1 VDKVQ
6 EFYVASLYPLQDR
19 VLQSIN
25 QLGTG
30 FYLTGGTALSRAYLQ
45 HRYSDDLDLFV
56 NYDARFSLWA
66 ELIVNQL
73 VSHTNW
79 RCEITIRQEFFVRIL
94 LLENDITLKI
104 ELVNDVPSRVGEIR
118 QHPQLSAIDS
128 PENILA
134 NKLSALIGRDEP
146 RDIADVWGLCTKMGL
161 SIENA
166 IEGANSKAAG
176 IYPLDIARKLLTV
189 TQTQWA
195 LVRWIDPPDLY
206 QYISELK
213 SLGEKL
219 ILAQ

>member
-1 VDKVQ
+1 
-6 EFYVASLYPLQDR
+6 
-19 VLQSIN
+19 
-25 QLGTG
+25 
-30 FYLTGGTALSRAYLQ
+30 
-45 HRYSDDLDLFV
+45 
-56 NYDARFSLWA
+56 
-66 ELIVNQL
+66 
-73 VSHTNW
+73 
-79 RCEITIRQEFFVRIL
+79 
-94 LLENDITLKI
+94 LKI

-195 LVRWIDPPDLY
+195 LVRWIDPPDLD

>member
-1 VDKVQ
+1 MDKAQ
-6 EFYVASLYPLQDR
+6 EFYAAELYPLQDR
-19 VLQSIN
+19 ALQSIN

-73 VSHTNW
+73 VSHTKW
-79 RCEITIRQEFFVRIL
+79 RCQITIRQEFFVRIL
-94 LLENDITLKI
+94 LLENDVTLKI

-118 QHPQLSAIDS
+118 QHPQLGAIDS

-146 RDIADVWGLCTKMGL
+146 RDIADVWALCTKMGL

-176 IYPLDIARKLLTV
+176 IYPLDIARKLLSV
-189 TQTQWA
+189 TQAQWEI
-195 LVRWIDPPDLY
+195 VRWIDPPDFD
-206 QYISELK
+206 QYISELNG
-213 SLGEKL
+213 LGEKL